1 MMNAEDN
8 ELTSL
13 TWLHSINILPRE
25 SDKVSDKTKTE
36 GFCIPPPKH
45 SSEKKDVNQRIS
57 NGKQQKKRE
66 NQLISICILFLIWA
80 LCFMTLMI
88 ALTTIFFI
96 VSFPIAC
103 LSLASH
109 PLVVD
114 NSTMTCDCIFVL
126 SDPAVL
132 RDGSCKS
139 CQDLSD
145 HCNYCYV

>member
-1 MMNAEDN
+1 MMFLDQFQKKAARMVGANKNKAKNCERIP
-8 ELTSL
+8 L
-13 TWLHSINILPRE
+13 LPQ
-25 SDKVSDKTKTE
+25 
-36 GFCIPPPKH
+36 
-45 SSEKKDVNQRIS
+45 SSKDVRG

-66 NQLISICILFLIWA
+66 NQLISICILFLISA

-88 ALTTIFFI
+88 VLTTIFFI
-96 VSFPIAC
+96 VSFPIVC

-109 PLVVD
+109 PLVVE

>member
-1 MMNAEDN
+1 MMFLDQFQKKAARMVGANKNKAKDCERTP
-8 ELTSL
+8 L
-13 TWLHSINILPRE
+13 LPQ
-25 SDKVSDKTKTE
+25 
-36 GFCIPPPKH
+36 
-45 SSEKKDVNQRIS
+45 SSKDVRG

-66 NQLISICILFLIWA
+66 NQLISKTIEYSTLLCCLFFIWA
-80 LCFMTLMI
+80 LGF
-88 ALTTIFFI
+88 TILLIVSFI

-109 PLVVD
+109 PLVVE